1 MNYRRNSEAAQRF
14 AERRQREDEAPR
26 LHAEVPQLE
35 SLRLEIEEHRAGGT
49 VADSAHIRRVVV
61 DHAPAL
67 FLLPCGDSSC
77 KDGGHDLTRAI
88 MQALHAGAQKFDGE
102 DSCRGQIGSATCSRV
117 MRYVGIATYR

>member
-26 LHAEVPQLE
+26 LSAEVPRLE
-35 SLRLEIEEHRAGGT
+35 SLKLEIEERRAGGA
-49 VADSAHIRRVVV
+49 VAESAHIRRIVV

-77 KDGGHDLTRAI
+77 KDGGHDVTRVL
-88 MQALHAGAQKFDGE
+88 MHALHAGAARTEGE
-102 DSCRGQIGSATCSRV
+102 DACNGQIGSATCSRV
-117 MRYVGIATYR
+117 MRFVATATY